1 MSPQLYLFTNFVYSL
16 AIWPSFNKIWINIE
30 SGTNSKRTSEKR
42 KINTQN
48 KNNKNTKHKDYD
60 IPLDGVVELKRRKI
74 FGRFKDKIRV

>member
-1 MSPQLYLFTNFVYSL
+1 LIGDALYQDIFSSGFY
-16 AIWPSFNKIWINIE
+16 ADKIWINIE